1 MAVDK
6 VISFAGIGEECAT
19 FALASDT
26 TATVGMTVTFTDN
39 GEVGKGTSG
48 KPLAG
53 IVKAIGGNGLVGVQ
67 FKGFCEDVAITATDE
82 NQPAV
87 GDYVAIDGAGA
98 LVKSATATNTI
109 AISVD
114 TTALTTTILIK

>member
-19 FALASDT
+19 FKVATGT
-26 TATVGMTVTFTDN
+26 TATVGMAVGFTGN

-53 IVKAIGGNGLVGVQ
+53 IVKTITSNGLVGVQ
-67 FKGFCEDVAITATDE
+67 FKGFCEDVAITATTA

-98 LVKSATATNTI
+98 LVKSTTATNTI

-114 TTALTTTILIK
+114 TTAKTATILL